1 MGHASG
7 TVARLW
13 PSNIPH
19 ERHYAKPRPVAMTAR
34 RLYPVIWTVAFLLSA
49 YGAYRLVRSLLETEP
64 SDPTRDRI
72 RALIGEAD
80 QLLKTLDEQRR
91 S

>member
-1 MGHASG
+1 
-7 TVARLW
+7 
-13 PSNIPH
+13 
-19 ERHYAKPRPVAMTAR
+19 MTAR
-34 RLYPVIWTVAFLLSA
+34 RFYPILWTVAFLLSA
-49 YGAYRLVRSLLETEP
+49 YGAYRLVRSLLETEAP
-64 SDPTRDRI
+64 DPTRERI